1 MEHFD
6 MTYSLLDGTCVV
18 INISNYS
25 INKSV
30 DVNMNINM
38 TSRRCKETLMGYVDL
53 LSVSVT
59 LS

>member
-1 MEHFD
+1 MVLV
-6 MTYSLLDGTCVV
+6 SLSIYLT
-18 INISNYS
+18 S

-53 LSVSVT
+53 SSVSVT